1 MRLICVY
8 YANARGVMRKFRMF
22 FPFFF
27 FPLFLLVR
35 QVNTCWRITS
45 EKRVL
50 YTLIKIYGFMSG
62 SLLNHSNIYFH
73 LHV

>member
-1 MRLICVY
+1 MRVLRECTRC
-8 YANARGVMRKFRMF
+8 NAEVQNVFSF
-22 FPFFF
+22 FFF